1 MKIITDNAAYVQK
14 VDLSYLDSLDIPK
27 TQSIY
32 LSVFDWGKTRLT
44 ATNQYDFYKYDK
56 KEDIEFFK
64 NIDWM
69 VDYDE
74 VKDCSDD
81 ELIKLGKAINGE
93 RTEIGERFN
102 NMSIKERIK
111 NPDLQLRHRLLAY
124 KLHTLTDYIMYKRGQ
139 INFELPEGFKINRD
153 INDDDSI
160 EIKK

>member
-102 NMSIKERIK
+102 NMSIKDRIK